1 MMLYMGTGQTT
12 ANIMGIDQGQYM
24 NPRNI
29 LGSEV
34 NAASQFIF
42 TIAYE
47 TN

>member
-1 MMLYMGTGQTT
+1 MMLYMGPGQTT
-12 ANIMGIDQGQYM
+12 ANISIDQGHYM

-34 NAASQFIF
+34 NAASQFVF
-42 TIAYE
+42 TIAHE